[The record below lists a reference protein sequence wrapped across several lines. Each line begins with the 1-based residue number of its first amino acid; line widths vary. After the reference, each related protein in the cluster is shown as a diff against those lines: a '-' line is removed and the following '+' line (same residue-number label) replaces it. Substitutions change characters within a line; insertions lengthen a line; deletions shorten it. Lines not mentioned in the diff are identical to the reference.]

1 MLVKS
6 NQRCFMVASNGCD
19 SAVNFTFVVKPT
31 YSTYETINL
40 CDEDSALYNGVKYGA
55 GTHTIIYP
63 ANTVRCDST
72 LYLTVITNAVVRDT
86 ISVNPCRGSQPSY
99 YFGGKELTQD
109 GYYEDTVAVGNCY
122 SIHVLNLTFS
132 DTATRPLAIY
142 GDTNIYTAGSYT
154 YYVDTVPGA
163 TSYLWETTDI
173 TWTISA
179 NNETAVVNIPTP
191 GSGLIMVS
199 SVNACGIS
207 SKQSVQVFSAVP
219 VENFAGDEVDVNL
232 FPNPAQNNVTL
243 SVNGM
248 EGEAQIRI
256 TDVSGKFIYSDNVEV
271 SSMGSS
277 FNINIADFAK
287 GVYMVSITNEKAT
300 VVKKLV
306 VK

>member
-1 MLVKS
+1 M
-6 NQRCFMVASNGCD
+6 
-19 SAVNFTFVVKPT
+19 
-31 YSTYETINL
+31 
-40 CDEDSALYNGVKYGA
+40 
-55 GTHTIIYP
+55 
-63 ANTVRCDST
+63 
-72 LYLTVITNAVVRDT
+72 
-86 ISVNPCRGSQPSY
+86 
-99 YFGGKELTQD
+99 
-109 GYYEDTVAVGNCY
+109 
-122 SIHVLNLTFS
+122 NLTFA

-142 GDTNIYTAGSYT
+142 GDTNIYTAGNYT

-179 NNETAVVNIPTP
+179 NNETAVITIPTP

-199 SVNACGIS
+199 SVNACGVS

-219 VENFAGDEVDVNL
+219 VHEAIGDDVDMNL

-248 EGEAQIRI
+248 EGNAQIRI

-271 SSMGSS
+271 SATGSN

-287 GVYMVSITNEKAT
+287 GVYMVSITSDKST
-300 VVKKLV
+300 IVKKLV